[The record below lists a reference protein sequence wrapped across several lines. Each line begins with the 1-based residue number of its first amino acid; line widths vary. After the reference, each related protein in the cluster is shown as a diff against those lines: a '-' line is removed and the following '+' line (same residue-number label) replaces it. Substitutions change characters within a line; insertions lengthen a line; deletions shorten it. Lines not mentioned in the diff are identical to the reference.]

1 MKRQKIGLVLSG
13 GGAKGAYEIGV
24 YKALTEL
31 GVTDSI
37 QAIAGTSVGALNTLL
52 LECAGVEKAERV
64 WRDFR
69 QVDLLYPSF
78 QQLLN
83 RRLPMF
89 SGLSVAAEIL
99 ENGMPVSQQRLSEL
113 VDQNIQMSNIHRDL
127 YAVAYNT
134 DKQQS
139 EAFHL
144 NQFPQEYIK
153 QIVLASA
160 NIPFVYDGLIGMK
173 IGQYSYIDGGCPKYN
188 TDESMEREN
197 AEKYFENQ
205 IMGKKYTNYPNV
217 KDNTVFAEKVSR
229 ACNSHFKAHKNAVQD
244 MMGYLDWKKQVTEK
258 DIANQMKAIQEELLK
273 LYNQQRRTVENLV
286 CDRWYNY
293 SPEEK
298 QEKVKLLTQ
307 DQKMLNELL
316 EKCMC
321 IQDVPE
327 K

>member
-52 LECAGVEKAERV
+52 LECVGVEKAERV

-173 IGQYSYIDGGCPKYN
+173 IGQYSYIDGGCPKYGTKSN
-188 TDESMEREN
+188 TPISTLYQIGIRKMIVVYLDTE
-197 AEKYFENQ
+197 EKLDP
-205 IMGKKYTNYPNV
+205 IV
-217 KDNTVFAEKVSR
+217 
-229 ACNSHFKAHKNAVQD
+229 KNAYADYIDTEIVRIIPRKP
-244 MMGYLDWKKQVTEK
+244 MGRLATLNTKNILEHLVNGYADAMELKK
-258 DIANQMKAIQEELLK
+258 ELKK
-273 LYNQQRRTVENLV
+273 L
-286 CDRWYNY
+286 
-293 SPEEK
+293 
-298 QEKVKLLTQ
+298 
-307 DQKMLNELL
+307 M
-316 EKCMC
+316 
-321 IQDVPE
+321 
-327 K
+327 